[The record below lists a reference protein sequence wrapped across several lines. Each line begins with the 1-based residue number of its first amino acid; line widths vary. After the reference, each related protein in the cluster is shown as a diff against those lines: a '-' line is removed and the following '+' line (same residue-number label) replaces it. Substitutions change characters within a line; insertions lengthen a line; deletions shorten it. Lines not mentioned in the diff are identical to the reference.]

1 MFQKFIRTLECLI
14 LFYEIKTFYIV
25 FLMVVLLKK
34 RVRYTCYRPD
44 LLFLNN
50 EVSSY
55 LSRIVNLHQSVHKMF
70 HNDFRFGQLLNFIHE
85 DSGSGEQEALSRIP
99 NKFISICWMHFFDVN
114 SGNGIS
120 IFRPFYCTFFFLKG
134 ATSKQIPRRW
144 DDHFI

>member
-1 MFQKFIRTLECLI
+1 MKLKHFISCFWWCCWKNVYDIHVINLI
-14 LFYEIKTFYIV
+14 CY
-25 FLMVVLLKK
+25 FL
-34 RVRYTCYRPD
+34 TI
-44 LLFLNN
+44 
-50 EVSSY
+50 SSY